1 MLRILFTEK
10 LKKVIIMSKI
20 SQSEVIAVVE
30 KALEIKFGL
39 LNENTRAE
47 EVEAWDSV
55 GQLSILVALD
65 MLFDGKV
72 ASINEMAD
80 ADSMSKI
87 LNNLKQ
93 HALI

>member
-1 MLRILFTEK
+1 
-10 LKKVIIMSKI
+10 MSKP
-20 SQSEVIAVVE
+20 SQSEVIAVIE
-30 KALEIKFGL
+30 KALEIKSGL

-47 EVEAWDSV
+47 EVGTWDSV

-72 ASINEMAD
+72 ASINEMAE

-93 HALI
+93 HGLI